1 LITFTRYRMSMSEET
16 TQPAAAEETATETA
30 IPALTALVQAQFS
43 GAVQSHHHQHGDETL
58 VISRDQAL
66 EIFRFLRDDP
76 RCQFE
81 LMIDLTAVDHLPW
94 EPRFEVVVHLKSL
107 ALGHR
112 LRVKILLG
120 ADDPSMDSIADLWSA
135 ANWYERECWDMYGI
149 TFNGHP
155 KLKRL
160 LMYEGFVGFP
170 LRKDYEKTLAQPLV
184 PMRPVRER
192 YDYGEEY
199 TATVTRQDAPG
210 FFESDAD
217 AKPTE

>member
-1 LITFTRYRMSMSEET
+1 MSEET
-16 TQPAAAEETATETA
+16 TQPAAEAAEETATETA
-30 IPALTALVQAQFS
+30 IPVLTALIQEQFS
-43 GAVQSHHHQHGDETL
+43 GAVQSHHKQYGDET
-58 VISRDQAL
+58 ITIGRDKAL
-66 EIFRFLRDDP
+66 DVFRFLRDDG
-76 RCQFE
+76 RCRFE
-81 LMIDLTAVDHLPW
+81 LMIDLTAVDLLPRA
-94 EPRFEVVVHLKSL
+94 PRFEVVVHLKSL

-112 LRVKILLG
+112 LRVKIPLA
-120 ADDPSMDSIADLWSA
+120 ADDPSMDSIAELWSA
-135 ANWYERECWDMYGI
+135 ADWYERECWDMYGI

-160 LMYEGFVGFP
+160 LMYEGFEGFP

-199 TATVTRQDAPG
+199 TDTVTRLDAPG